1 MEKLSQKQL
10 EIVMQP
16 ENVAER
22 VELLKAMDVVV
33 RSLNDE
39 SVMDLWLTNGVPDG
53 ADDSD
58 YEFIAEDVATPEDE
72 DGDTSC
78 FEECCRCFT
87 ACIAA
92 GAKHGYYSGGVLGD
106 IRPVAKIK
114 KSIAT
119 WANIQTE
126 DFLFRW
132 YVESLN
138 MSGVVTSKSMDTAA
152 KKVLKYIKGR
162 FLETGYHEK
171 EKIENLSED
180 DIQVWIDCLDDD
192 YDEKNDGVL
201 VVNY

>member
-1 MEKLSQKQL
+1 MEKLSQKQI
-10 EIVMQP
+10 ETAMQS
-16 ENVAER
+16 ENIAER

-192 YDEKNDGVL
+192 YDKNNDGVL

>member
-1 MEKLSQKQL
+1 MKKLTPEQL

-58 YEFIAEDVATPEDE
+58 YEFIAEDVATPEYE

-192 YDEKNDGVL
+192 YDKNNDGVL

>member
-1 MEKLSQKQL
+1 MVKLTPEQL
-10 EIVMQP
+10 EIIMQP
-16 ENVAER
+16 ENVAKR
-22 VELLKAMDVVV
+22 VELLKAMDVVG

-53 ADDSD
+53 ADESD
-58 YEFIAEDVATPEDE
+58 YEFIAEDVATPADE

-106 IRPVAKIK
+106 IRPAAKIK

-126 DFLFRW
+126 DHLFRW
-132 YVESLN
+132 YIKSLH
-138 MSGVVTSKSMDTAA
+138 MRGVVTSKNVVAPTE
-152 KKVLKYIKGR
+152 KILKYVKEHFIENDCFTR
-162 FLETGYHEK
+162 

-180 DIQVWIDCLDDD
+180 DIQVWFDR
-192 YDEKNDGVL
+192 EQNDGVL
-201 VVNY
+201 VLSY

>member
-1 MEKLSQKQL
+1 MKKLTPEQL

-58 YEFIAEDVATPEDE
+58 YEFIAENVATPEDE

-78 FEECCRCFT
+78 FEETCRCFT

>member
-10 EIVMQP
+10 EIAMQP
-16 ENVAER
+16 KNIAER

-39 SVMDLWLTNGVPDG
+39 EVMDLWLTNGVPDG
-53 ADDSD
+53 ADESN

-78 FEECCRCFT
+78 FEECCRCLT

-106 IRPVAKIK
+106 NRPVAKIK

-126 DFLFRW
+126 GYLFRW
-132 YVESLN
+132 HIESLN
-138 MSGVVTSKSMDTAA
+138 MSGVVTSKSTVAPTERI
-152 KKVLKYIKGR
+152 LKYVKEH
-162 FLETGYHEK
+162 FLEKGYPDK
-171 EKIENLSED
+171 EKIENLSEY

-192 YDEKNDGVL
+192 YDKNNDGVL
-201 VVNY
+201 AVNY

>member
-1 MEKLSQKQL
+1 MVKLTPEQL
-10 EIVMQP
+10 EMAMKP
-16 ENVAER
+16 ENIAAR

-58 YEFIAEDVATPEDE
+58 YEYIAEDVATPEDD
-72 DGDTSC
+72 DGNTSC

-87 ACIAA
+87 ACIAR
-92 GAKHGYYSGGVLGD
+92 GAKYGYYSGGVLGD
-106 IRPVAKIK
+106 VRPASKIK

-126 DFLFRW
+126 GYLFRW
-132 YVESLN
+132 YIESLN
-138 MSGVVTSKSMDTAA
+138 MSGVVTSKNTVAPTER
-152 KKVLKYIKGR
+152 VLKYVKEHFLGKGYPDR
-162 FLETGYHEK
+162 

-180 DIQVWIDCLDDD
+180 DIQIWIDCLDDD
-192 YDEKNDGVL
+192 ICTETF
-201 VVNY
+201 

>member
-16 ENVAER
+16 ENVAKR

-126 DFLFRW
+126 SYLFRW
-132 YVESLN
+132 YIENLG
-138 MSGVVTSKSMDTAA
+138 MSGVVTSKNVVAPTE
-152 KKVLKYIKGR
+152 KILKYVKEHFIENDCFTR
-162 FLETGYHEK
+162 

-180 DIQVWIDCLDDD
+180 DIQVWFDR
-192 YDEKNDGVL
+192 EQNDGVL
-201 VVNY
+201 VLSY

>member
-1 MEKLSQKQL
+1 MEKLSQQQL

>member
-1 MEKLSQKQL
+1 MKKLSQKQL
-10 EIVMQP
+10 EIAMQS
-16 ENVAER
+16 ENVAKR

-33 RSLNDE
+33 RSLDDE
-39 SVMDLWLTNGVPDG
+39 EVMDLWLTNGVPDG
-53 ADDSD
+53 ADESD

-87 ACIAA
+87 ACIAM
-92 GAKHGYYSGGVLGD
+92 GAKHSYYSGGVLGD

-126 DFLFRW
+126 GYLFRW
-132 YVESLN
+132 YIESLN
-138 MSGVVTSKSMDTAA
+138 MSGVVTSKSTVAPTER
-152 KKVLKYIKGR
+152 VLKYVKEH
-162 FLETGYHEK
+162 FLEEGYPDR

-180 DIQVWIDCLDDD
+180 DIQVWIDCLDND
-192 YDEKNDGVL
+192 YDKKNDGVL

>member
-138 MSGVVTSKSMDTAA
+138 MSGVVTSKSTDTAA

-162 FLETGYHEK
+162 FLETGYPDREA
-171 EKIENLSED
+171 IENLSED

-192 YDEKNDGVL
+192 YDKNNDGVL

>member
-1 MEKLSQKQL
+1 MVRLTQKQL
-10 EIVMQP
+10 ETIMQP

-39 SVMDLWLTNGVPDG
+39 SVMDLWLTNGIPDG
-53 ADDSD
+53 ADESD
-58 YEFIAEDVATPEDE
+58 YEFIAEDVATPEYE

-106 IRPVAKIK
+106 IRSVAKIK

-138 MSGVVTSKSMDTAA
+138 SRVVST
-152 KKVLKYIKGR
+152 
-162 FLETGYHEK
+162 
-171 EKIENLSED
+171 
-180 DIQVWIDCLDDD
+180 
-192 YDEKNDGVL
+192 
-201 VVNY
+201 

>member
-1 MEKLSQKQL
+1 MIKLTQKQL
-10 EIVMQP
+10 ETIMQP

-53 ADDSD
+53 ADESD
-58 YEFIAEDVATPEDE
+58 YEFIAEDVATPEYE

-126 DFLFRW
+126 DHLFRW
-132 YVESLN
+132 YIKSLH
-138 MSGVVTSKSMDTAA
+138 MRGVVTSKNVVAPTE
-152 KKVLKYIKGR
+152 KILKYVKEHFIENDCFTR
-162 FLETGYHEK
+162 

-180 DIQVWIDCLDDD
+180 DIQVWFDR
-192 YDEKNDGVL
+192 EQNDGVL
-201 VVNY
+201 VLSY

>member
-16 ENVAER
+16 ENVAKR

-126 DFLFRW
+126 DHLFRW
-132 YVESLN
+132 YIKSLH
-138 MSGVVTSKSMDTAA
+138 MRGVVTSKNVVAPTE
-152 KKVLKYIKGR
+152 KILKYVKEHFIDNDCFTR
-162 FLETGYHEK
+162 

-180 DIQVWIDCLDDD
+180 DIQVWFDR
-192 YDEKNDGVL
+192 EQNDGVL
-201 VVNY
+201 VLSY

>member
-1 MEKLSQKQL
+1 MVKLTPEQL

-53 ADDSD
+53 ADESD
-58 YEFIAEDVATPEDE
+58 YEFIAEDVATPEYE

-126 DFLFRW
+126 DHLFRW
-132 YVESLN
+132 YIKSLH
-138 MSGVVTSKSMDTAA
+138 MRGVVTSKNVVAPTE
-152 KKVLKYIKGR
+152 KILKYVKEHFIENDCFTR
-162 FLETGYHEK
+162 

-180 DIQVWIDCLDDD
+180 DIQVWFDR
-192 YDEKNDGVL
+192 EQNDGVL
-201 VVNY
+201 VLSY

>member
-16 ENVAER
+16 ENVAKR

-53 ADDSD
+53 ADESD

-126 DFLFRW
+126 DHLFRW
-132 YVESLN
+132 YIKSLH
-138 MSGVVTSKSMDTAA
+138 MRGVVTSKNVVAPTE
-152 KKVLKYIKGR
+152 KILKYVKEHFIDNDCFTR
-162 FLETGYHEK
+162 

-180 DIQVWIDCLDDD
+180 DIQVWFDR
-192 YDEKNDGVL
+192 EQNDGVL
-201 VVNY
+201 VLSY

>member
-16 ENVAER
+16 ENVAKR

-58 YEFIAEDVATPEDE
+58 YEFIAEDVTTPEDE

-126 DFLFRW
+126 DHLFRW
-132 YVESLN
+132 YIKSLH
-138 MSGVVTSKSMDTAA
+138 MRGVVTSKNVVAPTE
-152 KKVLKYIKGR
+152 KILKYVKEHFIENDCFTR
-162 FLETGYHEK
+162 

-180 DIQVWIDCLDDD
+180 DIQVWFDR
-192 YDEKNDGVL
+192 EQNDGVL
-201 VVNY
+201 VLSY

>member
-1 MEKLSQKQL
+1 MYKLSQKQI
-10 EIVMQP
+10 ETAMQS
-16 ENVAER
+16 ENIAER
-22 VELLKAMDVVV
+22 VKLLKAMDIVV
-33 RSLNDE
+33 RSLDDE
-39 SVMDLWLTNGVPDG
+39 EVMDLWLTNGVPDG
-53 ADDSD
+53 ADESD

-87 ACIAA
+87 ACIAM
-92 GAKHGYYSGGVLGD
+92 GAKHSYYSGGVLGD

-126 DFLFRW
+126 GYLFRW
-132 YVESLN
+132 YIESLN
-138 MSGVVTSKSMDTAA
+138 MSGVVTSKSTVAPTER
-152 KKVLKYIKGR
+152 VLKYVKEH
-162 FLETGYHEK
+162 FLEKGYPDR

-192 YDEKNDGVL
+192 YDKKNDGVL

>member
-1 MEKLSQKQL
+1 MIKLTQKQL
-10 EIVMQP
+10 ETIMQP

-126 DFLFRW
+126 DHLFRW
-132 YVESLN
+132 YIESLN
-138 MSGVVTSKSMDTAA
+138 MSGVVTSKNVVAPTE
-152 KKVLKYIKGR
+152 KILKYVKEHFIENDCFTR
-162 FLETGYHEK
+162 

-180 DIQVWIDCLDDD
+180 DIQVWFDR
-192 YDEKNDGVL
+192 EQNDGVL
-201 VVNY
+201 VLSY

>member
-1 MEKLSQKQL
+1 MKKLTPEQL

-58 YEFIAEDVATPEDE
+58 YESIAEDVATPEDE

>member
-1 MEKLSQKQL
+1 MVKLTPEQL

-16 ENVAER
+16 ENVAKR

-53 ADDSD
+53 ADESD

-92 GAKHGYYSGGVLGD
+92 GAKYSYYSGGVLGD
-106 IRPVAKIK
+106 IRPAAKIK

-126 DFLFRW
+126 DHLFRW
-132 YVESLN
+132 YIKSLH
-138 MSGVVTSKSMDTAA
+138 MRGVVTSKNVVAPTE
-152 KKVLKYIKGR
+152 KILKYVKEHFIENDCFTR
-162 FLETGYHEK
+162 

-180 DIQVWIDCLDDD
+180 DIQVWFDR
-192 YDEKNDGVL
+192 EQNDGVL
-201 VVNY
+201 VLSY

>member
-1 MEKLSQKQL
+1 MEKLSQKQI
-10 EIVMQP
+10 EIAMKP
-16 ENVAER
+16 ENIAER

-39 SVMDLWLTNGVPDG
+39 EVMDLWLTNGVPDG
-53 ADDSD
+53 ADESD

-138 MSGVVTSKSMDTAA
+138 MSGVVTSKSTDTAA

-192 YDEKNDGVL
+192 YDKNNDGVL

>member
-1 MEKLSQKQL
+1 MKKLTPEQL

-171 EKIENLSED
+171 EKLENLSED

>member
-1 MEKLSQKQL
+1 MVKLTSEQL
-10 EIVMQP
+10 EIVMKP
-16 ENVAER
+16 ENVAKR
-22 VELLKAMDVVV
+22 VELLKAMDVIV

-126 DFLFRW
+126 DHLFRW
-132 YVESLN
+132 YIKSLH
-138 MSGVVTSKSMDTAA
+138 MRGVVTSKNVVAPTE
-152 KKVLKYIKGR
+152 KILKYVKEHFIDNDCFTR
-162 FLETGYHEK
+162 

-180 DIQVWIDCLDDD
+180 DIQVWFDR
-192 YDEKNDGVL
+192 EQNDGVL
-201 VVNY
+201 VLSY

>member
-1 MEKLSQKQL
+1 MVKLTPEQL

-16 ENVAER
+16 ENVAKR

-58 YEFIAEDVATPEDE
+58 YESIAEDVATPEDE

-126 DFLFRW
+126 DHLFRW
-132 YVESLN
+132 YIESLH
-138 MSGVVTSKSMDTAA
+138 MRGVVTSKNVVAPTE
-152 KKVLKYIKGR
+152 KILKYVKEHFIENDCFTR
-162 FLETGYHEK
+162 

-180 DIQVWIDCLDDD
+180 DIQVWFDR
-192 YDEKNDGVL
+192 EQNDGVL
-201 VVNY
+201 VLSY

>member
-1 MEKLSQKQL
+1 MIKLTQKQL
-10 EIVMQP
+10 ETIMQP

-22 VELLKAMDVVV
+22 VELLKAMDVIV

-39 SVMDLWLTNGVPDG
+39 SVMDLWLTNGIPDG

-126 DFLFRW
+126 GHLFRW
-132 YVESLN
+132 YIKSLH
-138 MSGVVTSKSMDTAA
+138 MRGVVTSKNVVAPTE
-152 KKVLKYIKGR
+152 KILKYVKEHFIENDCFTR
-162 FLETGYHEK
+162 

-180 DIQVWIDCLDDD
+180 DIQVWFDR
-192 YDEKNDGVL
+192 EQNDGVL
-201 VVNY
+201 VLSY

>member
-1 MEKLSQKQL
+1 MVKLTPEQL

-16 ENVAER
+16 ENVAKR

-58 YEFIAEDVATPEDE
+58 YESIAEDVATPEDE

-126 DFLFRW
+126 GYLFRW
-132 YVESLN
+132 YIESLH
-138 MSGVVTSKSMDTAA
+138 MRGVVTSKNVVAPTE
-152 KKVLKYIKGR
+152 KILKYVKEHFIENDCFTR
-162 FLETGYHEK
+162 

-180 DIQVWIDCLDDD
+180 DIQVWFDR
-192 YDEKNDGVL
+192 EQNDGVL
-201 VVNY
+201 VLSY

>member
-1 MEKLSQKQL
+1 MVKLTPEQL
-10 EIVMQP
+10 EMVMKP
-16 ENVAER
+16 ENVAKR

-53 ADDSD
+53 ADESD

-126 DFLFRW
+126 DHLFRW
-132 YVESLN
+132 HIESLN
-138 MSGVVTSKSMDTAA
+138 MSGVVTSKSTVAPTER
-152 KKVLKYIKGR
+152 VLKYVKEHFIENDCFTR
-162 FLETGYHEK
+162 

-180 DIQVWIDCLDDD
+180 DIQVWFDR
-192 YDEKNDGVL
+192 EQNDGVL
-201 VVNY
+201 VLSY

>member
-1 MEKLSQKQL
+1 MKKLSQKQL
-10 EIVMQP
+10 ETAMQS
-16 ENVAER
+16 ENIAER
-22 VELLKAMDVVV
+22 VELLKAMDIVV

-39 SVMDLWLTNGVPDG
+39 EVLELWFTNGVPDG

-58 YEFIAEDVATPEDE
+58 YEFIAEDIAVPEDE

-87 ACIAA
+87 ACIAM

-126 DFLFRW
+126 GYLFRW
-132 YVESLN
+132 HIESLN
-138 MSGVVTSKSMDTAA
+138 MSGVVTSKSTVAPTER
-152 KKVLKYIKGR
+152 VLKYVKEH
-162 FLETGYHEK
+162 FLEKGYPDK

>member
-1 MEKLSQKQL
+1 MVKLTPEQL
-10 EIVMQP
+10 EMVMKP
-16 ENVAER
+16 ENVAKR

-53 ADDSD
+53 ADESD

-126 DFLFRW
+126 DHLFRW
-132 YVESLN
+132 YIKSLH
-138 MSGVVTSKSMDTAA
+138 MRGVVTSKNVVAPTE
-152 KKVLKYIKGR
+152 KILKYVKEHFIENDCFTR
-162 FLETGYHEK
+162 

-180 DIQVWIDCLDDD
+180 DIQVWFDR
-192 YDEKNDGVL
+192 EQNDGVL
-201 VVNY
+201 VLSY

>member
-1 MEKLSQKQL
+1 MVKLTPEQL
-10 EIVMQP
+10 EIVMKP
-16 ENVAER
+16 ENVAKR

-53 ADDSD
+53 ADESD
-58 YEFIAEDVATPEDE
+58 YEFIAADVATPEYE

-126 DFLFRW
+126 DHLFRW
-132 YVESLN
+132 YIESLN
-138 MSGVVTSKSMDTAA
+138 MSGVVTSKSTVAPTER
-152 KKVLKYIKGR
+152 VLKYVKEH
-162 FLETGYHEK
+162 FLEKGDPDK

-192 YDEKNDGVL
+192 YDKNNDGVL
-201 VVNY
+201 VVSY

>member
-1 MEKLSQKQL
+1 MVKLTPEQL
-10 EIVMQP
+10 EIVMKP
-16 ENVAER
+16 ENVAKR

-126 DFLFRW
+126 DHLFRW
-132 YVESLN
+132 YIKSLH
-138 MSGVVTSKSMDTAA
+138 MRGVVTSKNVVAPTE
-152 KKVLKYIKGR
+152 KILKYVKEHFIENDCFTR
-162 FLETGYHEK
+162 

-180 DIQVWIDCLDDD
+180 DIQVWFDR
-192 YDEKNDGVL
+192 EQNDGVL
-201 VVNY
+201 VLSY

>member
-1 MEKLSQKQL
+1 MVKLTPEQL
-10 EIVMQP
+10 EMVMKP
-16 ENVAER
+16 ENVAKR

-72 DGDTSC
+72 DDDTSC
-78 FEECCRCFT
+78 FEETCRCFT

-92 GAKHGYYSGGVLGD
+92 GAKYGYYSGGVLGD
-106 IRPVAKIK
+106 IRPASKIK

-126 DFLFRW
+126 GYLFRW
-132 YVESLN
+132 YIESLH
-138 MSGVVTSKSMDTAA
+138 MSGVVTSTSTVVPTER
-152 KKVLKYIKGR
+152 VLKYVKEHFIENDCFNR
-162 FLETGYHEK
+162 

-180 DIQVWIDCLDDD
+180 DIQVWSDCLDVD
-192 YDEKNDGVL
+192 YDKRNDGVL
-201 VVNY
+201 VLSY

>member
-1 MEKLSQKQL
+1 MVKLTPEQL

-16 ENVAER
+16 ENVAKR

-58 YEFIAEDVATPEDE
+58 YESIAEDVATPEDE

-126 DFLFRW
+126 DHLFRW
-132 YVESLN
+132 YIKSLH
-138 MSGVVTSKSMDTAA
+138 MRGVVTSKNVVAPT
-152 KKVLKYIKGR
+152 KKILKYVKEHFIENDCFTR
-162 FLETGYHEK
+162 

-180 DIQVWIDCLDDD
+180 DIQVWFDR
-192 YDEKNDGVL
+192 EQNDGVL
-201 VVNY
+201 VLSY

>member
-1 MEKLSQKQL
+1 MIKLTQKQL
-10 EIVMQP
+10 ETIMQP

-72 DGDTSC
+72 DGDTSY

-162 FLETGYHEK
+162 FLESDYPDR

-192 YDEKNDGVL
+192 YDKKNDGVL

>member
-1 MEKLSQKQL
+1 MVKLTPEQL
-10 EIVMQP
+10 EMVMKP
-16 ENVAER
+16 ENVAKR

-53 ADDSD
+53 ADESD

-87 ACIAA
+87 ACVAA

-126 DFLFRW
+126 DHLFRW
-132 YVESLN
+132 YIKSLH
-138 MSGVVTSKSMDTAA
+138 MRGVVTSKNVVAPTE
-152 KKVLKYIKGR
+152 KILKYVKEHFIENDCFTR
-162 FLETGYHEK
+162 

-180 DIQVWIDCLDDD
+180 DIQVWFDR
-192 YDEKNDGVL
+192 EQNDGVL
-201 VVNY
+201 VLSY

>member
-1 MEKLSQKQL
+1 MKKLTPEQL

-22 VELLKAMDVVV
+22 VELLKAMDVVI

-39 SVMDLWLTNGVPDG
+39 EVMDLWLTNGVPDG

-138 MSGVVTSKSMDTAA
+138 MSGVVTSKSTDTAA

-162 FLETGYHEK
+162 FLEKGYPDK

-192 YDEKNDGVL
+192 YDKNNDGVL

>member
-1 MEKLSQKQL
+1 MKKLSQQQL

-39 SVMDLWLTNGVPDG
+39 SVMVLWLTNGVPDG
-53 ADDSD
+53 ADESD
-58 YEFIAEDVATPEDE
+58 YEFIAEDVATPEYE

-126 DFLFRW
+126 DHLFRW
-132 YVESLN
+132 YIKSLH
-138 MSGVVTSKSMDTAA
+138 MRGVVTSKNVVAPTE
-152 KKVLKYIKGR
+152 KILKYVKEHFIENDCFTR
-162 FLETGYHEK
+162 

-180 DIQVWIDCLDDD
+180 DIQVWFDR
-192 YDEKNDGVL
+192 EQNDGVL
-201 VVNY
+201 VLSY

>member
-1 MEKLSQKQL
+1 MEKLTPEQL
-10 EIVMQP
+10 EMVMKP
-16 ENVAER
+16 ENVAKR

-126 DFLFRW
+126 DHLFRW
-132 YVESLN
+132 YIKSLH
-138 MSGVVTSKSMDTAA
+138 MRGVVTSKNVVAPTE
-152 KKVLKYIKGR
+152 KILKYVKEHFIENDCFTR
-162 FLETGYHEK
+162 

-180 DIQVWIDCLDDD
+180 DIQVWFDR
-192 YDEKNDGVL
+192 EQNDGVL
-201 VVNY
+201 VLSY